1 MSHFKSLTQMQ
12 VRLIHITIQVSPT
25 GLERI
30 LQAWAGVPMYVL
42 QLKYILQMKKEE
54 AGRVLCILQ
63 LQMKKEEA
71 GRVLF
76 RPQNHKPNGLYV
88 LQLKHMLKYI
98 LQMKKEQAGR
108 LELDSILFTPR
119 FPFPFPRL
127 NHHLHG

>member
-1 MSHFKSLTQMQ
+1 MSGDVYDEK
-12 VRLIHITIQVSPT
+12 VN
-25 GLERI
+25 GL
-30 LQAWAGVPMYVL
+30 YVL
-42 QLKYILQMKKEE
+42 QLKY
-54 AGRVLCILQ
+54 ILQ

-76 RPQNHKPNGLYV
+76 RPQNHKPNGLCV
-88 LQLKHMLKYI
+88 LQLKHMLKCI

-108 LELDSILFTPR
+108 LELDSILFTPW